1 MKRNVSLSY
10 ALGGEA
16 VISAHLQQLA
26 LTHSY
31 QCGASMCDV
40 SMCMS
45 VQVHLPV
52 ESRSVSAVFY
62 HFLHYHPF
70 TFIYFCESRGGN
82 WGNMNIYICHSTQKG
97 NRGQFWRVTFFPL
110 CEIHYQ
116 SPDVFLLCLWS
127 AKAWAPLFCR
137 EGRLLAMMFC
147 ITPRPKSVVPNNHG
161 LLKLRVFV

>member
-1 MKRNVSLSY
+1 MGKLGRQNLVEEKCVSKLYPWRLGRNFCS
-10 ALGGEA
+10 
-16 VISAHLQQLA
+16 QQLA

-31 QCGASMCDV
+31 QCGASMRDV

-70 TFIYFCESRGGN
+70 TFTYFCESRGGN
-82 WGNMNIYICHSTQKG
+82 WGENIYIYACRSKQKG
-97 NRGQFWRVTFFPL
+97 NRGQFWRVAFFPL

-127 AKAWAPLFCR
+127 AKREPLCSLQRGQAPSHDVL
-137 EGRLLAMMFC
+137 
-147 ITPRPKSVVPNNHG
+147 PHPKTKISG
-161 LLKLRVFV
+161 AK